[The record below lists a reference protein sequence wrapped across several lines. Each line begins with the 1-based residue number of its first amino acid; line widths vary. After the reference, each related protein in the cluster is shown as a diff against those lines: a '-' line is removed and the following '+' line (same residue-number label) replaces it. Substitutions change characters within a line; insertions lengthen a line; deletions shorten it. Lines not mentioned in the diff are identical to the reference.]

1 MVDAAKLGQPLVGLK
16 FGFPEIAR
24 YYMVP
29 DWAQPS
35 TATHLMINKGKWNEL
50 AVPTRRLIEMSC
62 KAATLYTLSET
73 EFLQGKAIKAIN
85 EAGASPIQLSENDL
99 TKLKEITDQVL
110 SKNSENSAAFAR
122 VLRSQVEF
130 SESYKKWSQQGYLPN
145 KY

>member
-1 MVDAAKLGQPLVGLK
+1 MSKTDLGSGILDIVAEKTQIFASKG
-16 FGFPEIAR
+16 EAR
-24 YYMVP
+24 RMISSNAV
-29 DWAQPS
+29 S
-35 TATHLMINKGKWNEL
+35 INKEK
-50 AVPTRRLIEMSC
+50 I
-62 KAATLYTLSET
+62 T
-73 EFLQGKAIKAIN
+73 EDF
-85 EAGASPIQLSENDL
+85 QLSENDL